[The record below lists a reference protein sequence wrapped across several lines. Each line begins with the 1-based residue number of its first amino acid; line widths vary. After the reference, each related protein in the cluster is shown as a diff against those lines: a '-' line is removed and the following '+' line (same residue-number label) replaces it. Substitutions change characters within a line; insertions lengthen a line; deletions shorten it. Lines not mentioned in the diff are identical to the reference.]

1 MSGTSSVCD
10 SLLNV
15 CRGKE
20 ELEETGPRVGDGLR
34 FRWAK
39 GYIPFL
45 TLSPL
50 QTSLS
55 LLMRPDIILKG
66 YS

>member
-10 SLLNV
+10 SLLSV
-15 CRGKE
+15 GRGKE
-20 ELEETGPRVGDGLR
+20 GPRVGDGLR

-45 TLSPL
+45 TLNLYRP
-50 QTSLS
+50 LS
-55 LLMRPDIILKG
+55 LLMPQDVLHNRATVG
-66 YS
+66 